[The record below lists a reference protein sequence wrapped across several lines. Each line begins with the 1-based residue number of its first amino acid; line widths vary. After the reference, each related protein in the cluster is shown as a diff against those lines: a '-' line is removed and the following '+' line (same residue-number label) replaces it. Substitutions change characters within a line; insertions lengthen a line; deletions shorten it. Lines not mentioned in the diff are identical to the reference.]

1 MIGQIGN
8 TMNYQWYRSSRAVS
22 SLVMLVTCN
31 ITTQLHAN
39 DVYTGVDG
47 DAHAMG
53 VVLLRVTFPSRGE
66 VWSVRLGTSR
76 DGKEFREAGIGLPR
90 AYQLFR
96 SISYHEGTTT
106 VLVPAIAW
114 FRTGR
119 FFFDEPGRY
128 WFRWGIAFRDQDK
141 PRTVRDQRDF
151 DIEAVVVDQV
161 VEVGVPTR
169 ADLDFISGLADED
182 LARYIFGADFFERQ
196 TGDAIQHIAD
206 PEVRAV
212 GVIGR
217 LLYATRGRS
226 PETAIG
232 LAGPKGDVGKAADSL
247 ITLAKEIPDSSY
259 APYAA
264 YYAGCCY
271 AAIGTNTVIETIRA
285 RRVRGQRK
293 DRAAEAELRYSL
305 AEKHR
310 DFAKARA
317 AFAVAAERGDA
328 YLKPRALYQQGF
340 LRIFAGAL
348 DQGEKL
354 LDRALEAGGEEGT
367 IRTMVD
373 ELRGQMARAKGAMSQ
388 RKRNGND

>member
-1 MIGQIGN
+1 
-8 TMNYQWYRSSRAVS
+8 MNHQPYTLNQAMSI
-22 SLVMLVTCN
+22 LVTVATCGVTSQLQAEDVL
-31 ITTQLHAN
+31 TT
-39 DVYTGVDG
+39 VDG
-47 DAHAMG
+47 DARAKG
-53 VVLLRVTFPSRGE
+53 VTLLRLTFPSRGE
-66 VWSVRLGTSR
+66 VWTVRLDTSG
-76 DGKEFREAGIGLPR
+76 DGEEFREAGVGLPR
-90 AYQLFR
+90 AYNVFR
-96 SISYHEGTTT
+96 SVAREEGSTTI
-106 VLVPAIAW
+106 LVPVIAW
-114 FRTGR
+114 FRTER

-169 ADLDFISGLADED
+169 ADLHFISGLADED

-196 TGDAIQHIAD
+196 TGDAIQHVAD

-226 PETAIG
+226 PETVMG

-247 ITLAKEIPDSSY
+247 VTLAKEIPDSSY

-271 AAIGTNTVIETIRA
+271 AAIGTKTVIETIRA

-305 AEKHR
+305 AEKDR
-310 DFAKARA
+310 DFAKAHA

-354 LDRALEAGGEEGT
+354 LDRALDAGGEEGT

-373 ELRGQMARAKGAMSQ
+373 KLRGQMARAKGAMSQ
-388 RKRNGND
+388 RKRDGND